1 MKTRKGGNRVRKVTF
16 ASIAAAIG
24 AILLA
29 SGGAAAA
36 EGSITF
42 VSWGGSFQKAE
53 REAFLKPAAAALGIV
68 IKEDTTNGI
77 ADVPNKITLEMAQM
91 LPSSPANRTQAVV
104 FNPTWWVGRMNVL
117 QERYDLL
124 IQE

>member
-1 MKTRKGGNRVRKVTF
+1 VAR
-16 ASIAAAIG
+16 
-24 AILLA
+24 
-29 SGGAAAA
+29 
-36 EGSITF
+36 
-42 VSWGGSFQKAE
+42 Q
-53 REAFLKPAAAALGIV
+53 

-124 IQE
+124 IHE

>member
-1 MKTRKGGNRVRKVTF
+1 MRRASF
-16 ASIAAAIG
+16 ASVAAAFG
-24 AILLA
+24 AVLLA

-68 IKEDTTNGI
+68 IKEDTTSGL
-77 ADVPNKITLEMAQM
+77 AGVPNKITLEMAQM
-91 LPSSPANRTQAVV
+91 LPSSPANRAQAVV
-104 FNPTWWVGRMNVL
+104 FNSTWWVGRMNVL